1 MQQLPPILADWKR
14 FFDAGDV
21 EALVGLYCSDAFLE
35 VSDLSV
41 QAYGR
46 SSIAEALERMT
57 RDPEG
62 VSIRWMN
69 PVVQGRLVAA
79 EYEVTGGLLQGR
91 GVALLD
97 VSAAGIVFDKRFV
110 SSARGWKA

>member
-1 MQQLPPILADWKR
+1 MQQLPPILAEWKR

-46 SSIAEALERMT
+46 SSIAEALERMI
-57 RDPEG
+57 RDQED
-62 VSIRWMN
+62 VSIRWTG

-79 EYEVTGGLLQGR
+79 EYEATGGLLQGR
-91 GVALLD
+91 GLAILG
-97 VSAAGIVFDKRFV
+97 VSAAGIVFDKRFL
-110 SSARGWKA
+110 SGARE